1 MNKHRSKGLRL
12 VASPLFGVTIA
23 VALLWAGAVHGQDP
37 RVSQPF
43 TPPPRFAVPE
53 DPPASSY
60 WFNESTEVWA
70 IVAVIAGAIT
80 LASAVGTFWVRWSAT
95 TDPAELAK
103 VDPWLRANLE
113 KYQAEQRSTPPAR
126 LGEPGAPPHT

>member
-1 MNKHRSKGLRL
+1 MNKHRGKRLRP
-12 VASPLFGVTIA
+12 AAWPLFSGTIT
-23 VALLWAGAVHGQDP
+23 VALLWVGGVHGQDP

-53 DPPASSY
+53 EPPGSSL

-103 VDPWLRANLE
+103 VDPWLRANL
-113 KYQAEQRSTPPAR
+113 
-126 LGEPGAPPHT
+126 